1 MSTKIALANVL
12 RILAENQETITKG
25 IYADVLD
32 GVADGLEAEVSVGL
46 VLHQN
51 QGAGQKAP
59 AAASA
64 TAPTTPASTAASD
77 EATGEAEEGYENVTD
92 GFIEAGDEWKL
103 RDGLKHSDGR
113 EVTWREVGPELVGK
127 AVSGYTKSLLR
138 RKTAEAYE
146 AVEYG
151 EIEEGDQWKLQDGL
165 KHRDGR
171 PSVWRT
177 VEDSLVGKDVNEFEK
192 SQFRRLVV

>member
-64 TAPTTPASTAASD
+64 AAPTTPASTGASD
-77 EATGEAEEGYENVTD
+77 EEGYENVTD

-138 RKTAEAYE
+138 RKTADAYE
-146 AVEYG
+146 AVEDG

-177 VEDSLVGKDVNEFEK
+177 VEDSLVGKDVSEFEK

>member
-59 AAASA
+59 AAA
-64 TAPTTPASTAASD
+64 APTTPASAGASD
-77 EATGEAEEGYENVTD
+77 EEGYENVTD

-138 RKTAEAYE
+138 RKTADAYE
-146 AVEYG
+146 AVEDG

-177 VEDSLVGKDVNEFEK
+177 VEDSLVGKDVSEFEK
-192 SQFRRLVV
+192 SQFRRLV

>member
-12 RILAENQETITKG
+12 RVLAENQETLTKE

-46 VLHQN
+46 VLHQT

-77 EATGEAEEGYENVTD
+77 EAPAEEGYENVTD

-138 RKTAEAYE
+138 RKTADAYE
-146 AVEYG
+146 AVEDG

-177 VEDSLVGKDVNEFEK
+177 VEDSLVGKDVSEFEK
-192 SQFRRLVV
+192 SQFRRLV